1 MCFSLLDKILHAHVT
16 VLQITPSLLF
26 HKWSTKR
33 LKTTILD
40 KDSYLRVLLL
50 GGEPFPNIKL
60 LSEASHSQNKTRL
73 FNIYGI
79 TEVSC
84 WASINEIIR
93 SNSTDESCIGE
104 PLSETMFQV
113 RNEDNEVVTKGR
125 GFLYIG

>member
-1 MCFSLLDKILHAHVT
+1 MEKIYHAHVT

-26 HKWSTKR
+26 HKWSTKCF
-33 LKTTILD
+33 KTTIFN

-50 GGEPFPNIKL
+50 GGEPFPNTKL
-60 LSEASHSQNKTRL
+60 LSEASHPENKTRL

-84 WASINEIIR
+84 WSSVNEVIR
-93 SNSTDESCIGE
+93 NSNTDESCIGE
-104 PLSETMFQV
+104 PLSETIFQV
-113 RNEDNEVVTKGR
+113 RNEDNEVVTRGS